1 MRQGDGTSG
10 YPLRRESVHDIIENS
25 HASTALRPAR

>member
-1 MRQGDGTSG
+1 M
-10 YPLRRESVHDIIENS
+10 RRESVHDIIENS